1 MNEATKDMLTAMFA
15 VMPMS
20 DIDQVFHLARIRRN
34 EINTLKNAARRLEEQ
49 AAAEKRR
56 KELAEREA
64 WNRANIKPGDWI
76 RLEFDEERDQYAES
90 GYGIVERVNRINI
103 KYKPVRRRL
112 KVAEDG
118 SKTWVQEV
126 PSWARSHAHQVKFCI
141 KIDDPNNK

>member
-1 MNEATKDMLTAMFA
+1 MNAATKGMLTAMFA
-15 VMPMS
+15 VMDDE
-20 DIDQVFHLARIRRN
+20 DIRQVQVLARKRRN
-34 EINTLKNAARRLEEQ
+34 EINTLRNAERRLKQQ
-49 AAAEKRR
+49 AAAEKRS
-56 KELAEREA
+56 KELRDREA

-76 RLEFDEERDQYAES
+76 RLEYDEERDKPPEA

-126 PSWARSHAHQVKFCI
+126 PAWATSQAHQVKFCI